1 MEATVKTPTLGTRRG
16 GRPIADPTELAP
28 RNGIQRELE
37 TFHPSSY
44 GWALACCDWDR
55 EAAEEVL
62 QTAYLKAIEGRARFN
77 GHSSARTWFFGV
89 VKKTAAEQRRHRT
102 VRGLALAR
110 WLRQL
115 PVPEPA
121 PTPESLS
128 TEAEAQRRLRDLL
141 GRLSSRQRELLH
153 LVFYQQL
160 TVEEAAGVLG
170 ISVGSARTHY
180 ERGKARLRRM
190 LGGPGVSE

>member
-1 MEATVKTPTLGTRRG
+1 VGSAT
-16 GRPIADPTELAP
+16 AP
-28 RNGIQRELE
+28 QEGLEQELE
-37 TFHPSSY
+37 RMHRSSF
-44 GWALACCDWDR
+44 GWAMVCCEWDR
-55 EAAEEVL
+55 VAAEEVL
-62 QTAYLKAIEGRARFN
+62 QTAYLKAIEGRAKYN

-89 VKKTAAEQRRHRT
+89 VRKTAAEQSRHRR

-110 WLRQL
+110 WLRQQ
-115 PVPEPA
+115 PAPDPA

-128 TEAEAQRRLRDLL
+128 TDEEARRRLREML
-141 GRLSSRQRELLH
+141 GRLSPRQRDLLH

-160 TVEEAAGVLG
+160 TIEEAANVLH

-190 LGGPGVSE
+190 LGGPGESR